1 VRLTQEGKLDLDPLY
16 DVRGRRVLVTGG
28 ASGIGRATALRLGK
42 LGAEVVVADRDAD
55 GAQAVAAETGGEAV
69 VVDFADIEAAI
80 ETVRASCGT
89 LRGLVNGAAV
99 VPRTEFPEVEAEDW
113 QRVVDLDLTAPF
125 RLTQA
130 LLDRFDPAGASV
142 VNITSI
148 ASLTVLA
155 STGRISP
162 AYSAAKAGLRMVSD
176 SLAAVLGRQGI
187 RVNAVAPG
195 FIETPMT
202 GPEQGEAHAWLSARV
217 PLGRWGKPEEL
228 AGAIVFLLSDAASYV
243 NGTTLVVDG
252 GLTVGLLKEQE
263 G

>member
-1 VRLTQEGKLDLDPLY
+1 MSEFDGK
-16 DVRGRRVLVTGG
+16 RILVTGG
-28 ASGIGRATALRLGK
+28 ASGIGRATCERLGSK
-42 LGAEVVVADRDAD
+42 GAEVIVADRDAT
-55 GAQAVAAETGGEAV
+55 GAQAVAEQIGGEAL
-69 VVDFADIEAAI
+69 VVDFAELDAAI
-80 ETVRASCGT
+80 ATVSESCGT
-89 LRGLVNGAAV
+89 LHGLVNGAAV
-99 VPRTEFPEVEAEDW
+99 VPRTEFPEVDAADW
-113 QRVVDLDLTAPF
+113 DRVIDLDLTAPF

-130 LLDRFDPAGASV
+130 LLDRFDPAGAAV

-176 SLAAVLGRQGI
+176 SLAAVLGRRGI

-202 GPEQGEAHAWLSARV
+202 TDEQSEAREWLSSRI
-217 PLGRWGKPEEL
+217 PLGRWGRPEEL
-228 AGAIVFLLSDAASYV
+228 AGAITFLLGDDASYV

-252 GLTVGLLKEQE
+252 GLTVGILRGLDD
-263 G
+263 

>member
-1 VRLTQEGKLDLDPLY
+1 MDPLY
-16 DVRGRRVLVTGG
+16 DVSGRRVLVTGG

-42 LGAEVVVADRDAD
+42 LGADVLVADRDGD
-55 GAQAVAAETGGEAV
+55 GAKAVAAEAGGEAI

-89 LRGLVNGAAV
+89 LQGLVNGAAV
-99 VPRTEFPEVEAEDW
+99 VPKTEFPEVEVDDW
-113 QRVVDLDLTAPF
+113 QRVIDLDLTAPF

-130 LLDRFDPAGASV
+130 LVDNFDPEGASI

-155 STGRISP
+155 SSGRISP
-162 AYSAAKAGLRMVSD
+162 AYSAAKSGLRLVSD
-176 SLAAVLGRQGI
+176 SLAAVLGRRGI

-202 GPEQGEAHAWLSARV
+202 ETEGETHAWLTARI

-252 GLTVGLLKEQE
+252 GLTVGLLKERDV
-263 G
+263 

>member
-1 VRLTQEGKLDLDPLY
+1 MDLDPMY
-16 DVRGRRVLVTGG
+16 DVSGRRVLVTGG
-28 ASGIGRATALRLGK
+28 ASGIGRATALRLGR
-42 LGAEVVVADRDAD
+42 LGAEVLVADRDGD
-55 GAQAVAAETGGEAV
+55 GARAVAEEAGGEAL
-69 VVDFADIEAAI
+69 VVDFADIDFAI
-80 ETVRASCGT
+80 ETVRNACGT
-89 LRGLVNGAAV
+89 LQGLVNGAAI
-99 VPRTEFPEVEAEDW
+99 VPKTEFPEVEPDDW
-113 QRVVDLDLTAPF
+113 QRVIDLDLTAPF
-125 RLTQA
+125 RLTQG
-130 LLDRFDPAGASV
+130 LIDRFDPAGASV

-202 GPEQGEAHAWLSARV
+202 ETEQGEAHAWLSARV
-217 PLGRWGKPEEL
+217 PLGRWGRPEEL

-252 GLTVGLLKEQE
+252 GLTVGLLKEQDS
-263 G
+263 

>member
-1 VRLTQEGKLDLDPLY
+1 MDPDPLY
-16 DVRGRRVLVTGG
+16 DVSGRRILVTGG

-42 LGAEVVVADRDAD
+42 LGAEVIVADRDGD
-55 GAQAVAAETGGEAV
+55 GARAVAAAAGGEAL
-69 VVDFADIEAAI
+69 VVDFAEIEAAI
-80 ETVRASCGT
+80 EALRGACGT
-89 LRGLVNGAAV
+89 LQGLVNGAAV
-99 VPRTEFPEVEAEDW
+99 VPRTDFPDVDPEDW

-130 LLDRFDPAGASV
+130 LLDDFDPAGASV

-155 STGRISP
+155 STGEISP

-176 SLAAVLGRQGI
+176 SLAAVLGRRGI

-202 GPEQGEAHAWLSARV
+202 ETEQGDAHAWLSARI
-217 PLGRWGKPEEL
+217 PLGRWGQPEEL
-228 AGAIVFLLSDAASYV
+228 AGAIVFLLSDAASYI

-252 GLTVGLLKEQE
+252 GLTVGLLKEQDA
-263 G
+263 

>member
-1 VRLTQEGKLDLDPLY
+1 MSVSSREGAEIGMSRFDGK
-16 DVRGRRVLVTGG
+16 RILVTGG
-28 ASGIGRATALRLGK
+28 ASGIGRATCRR
-42 LGAEVVVADRDAD
+42 LGAEGADVLVADRDEK
-55 GAQAVAAETGGEAV
+55 GAKEAAAEIGGEAL
-69 VVDFADIEAAI
+69 VVDFANLDAAI
-80 ETVRASCGT
+80 ATIHAACGT
-89 LRGLVNGAAV
+89 LQGLVNGAAV
-99 VPRTEFPEVEAEDW
+99 VPETEFPEVGAADW
-113 QRVVDLDLTAPF
+113 ARVIDLDLTAPF

-130 LLDRFDPAGASV
+130 LLDRFDPDGAAV
-142 VNITSI
+142 VNVTSI

-202 GPEQGEAHAWLSARV
+202 QQGQSEARDWLSARV

-228 AGAIVFLLSDAASYV
+228 AAAIAFLLSDDASYV

-252 GLTVGLLKEQE
+252 GLTVGILR
-263 G
+263 GIDD